1 MNVCLIPARGGSKR
15 IPKKNIRNFH
25 GKPMIAWSI
34 ESAQKSR
41 CFDRIIVSTDDI
53 EIAEIART
61 FGADVPFLR
70 PAYLSDDH
78 TGTLPVVKHALQY
91 LDSSSLS
98 CTSLC
103 CLYATAPFAQYT
115 DISKGL
121 SLLEECDLNSFVYT
135 ATEFGAPIERALR
148 IDQESGKSF
157 MLNPQKFTMRSQD
170 CERYTTMQVNFI
182 GVVTMHGLIIAI
194 YLKALY
200 HLYCLVGVFR
210 ILIQRMIGYVQN
222 CSKDYL
228 L

>member
-1 MNVCLIPARGGSKR
+1 M
-15 IPKKNIRNFH
+15 
-25 GKPMIAWSI
+25 
-34 ESAQKSR
+34 
-41 CFDRIIVSTDDI
+41 
-53 EIAEIART
+53 
-61 FGADVPFLR
+61 R

-170 CERYTTMQVNFI
+170 CE
-182 GVVTMHGLIIAI
+182 LI
-194 YLKALY
+194 Y
-200 HLYCLVGVFR
+200 HDAGQFYWGRDHAWLNSNLFEGSLPLVLPR
-210 ILIQRMIGYVQN
+210 WRVQDIDTEDDWIRAELL
-222 CSKDYL
+222 KDYL